1 MARKGIHMTDE
12 GRTLFAQPLTRRGL
26 LTSATAMALASGEI
40 VGASPSVTAVNINA
54 RVIYQKFEGW
64 GTSLAWWGHV
74 VGGFSPDIRR
84 DYLTRI
90 FGTESGLGLT
100 VARYNIGGGENPR
113 YKFLSYRAAIPG
125 YAPRAGTFDWR
136 ADARQR
142 LILHECMGM
151 GVTHIQAF
159 SNSPPYYMTI
169 SGSVTGAKHGGNNL
183 KVSDFQAF
191 ADYLADV
198 VKHFDQT
205 WGIRFQ
211 TLEAFNEPTSNWWKY
226 GGQQEGCRIGNAEQN
241 RIIPIL
247 AKALRQRALSTRIAA
262 PDDNSIDETLASV
275 KSYDAQTLDDVY
287 QIDTHSYSGTQRHGL
302 RQFAAANKKRLWM
315 SEYGDGDKTGLTMAL
330 RIVQDMREL
339 RPLAWVYWQA
349 VDGGGGWG
357 FFSNIENGRQTRY
370 IVNKKY
376 YVMANFSRFI
386 RPGFQFVG
394 IGDTAC
400 IAALHVTQGR
410 LVIVAVNAKPKPR
423 PIHFNLAGFR
433 YIGGRVQA
441 YVTSPTY
448 NLKPIAGP
456 GVWEKQFHA
465 TLPGKSA
472 TTFVIDDCRL

>member
-12 GRTLFAQPLTRRGL
+12 ERSLFAQPLTRRGL

-169 SGSVTGAKHGGNNL
+169 SGS
-183 KVSDFQAF
+183 
-191 ADYLADV
+191 
-198 VKHFDQT
+198 
-205 WGIRFQ
+205 
-211 TLEAFNEPTSNWWKY
+211 
-226 GGQQEGCRIGNAEQN
+226 
-241 RIIPIL
+241 
-247 AKALRQRALSTRIAA
+247 
-262 PDDNSIDETLASV
+262 
-275 KSYDAQTLDDVY
+275 
-287 QIDTHSYSGTQRHGL
+287 GT
-302 RQFAAANKKRLWM
+302 
-315 SEYGDGDKTGLTMAL
+315 
-330 RIVQDMREL
+330 
-339 RPLAWVYWQA
+339 
-349 VDGGGGWG
+349 
-357 FFSNIENGRQTRY
+357 
-370 IVNKKY
+370 
-376 YVMANFSRFI
+376 
-386 RPGFQFVG
+386 
-394 IGDTAC
+394 TAC
-400 IAALHVTQGR
+400 YL
-410 LVIVAVNAKPKPR
+410 
-423 PIHFNLAGFR
+423 
-433 YIGGRVQA
+433 
-441 YVTSPTY
+441 
-448 NLKPIAGP
+448 
-456 GVWEKQFHA
+456 
-465 TLPGKSA
+465 
-472 TTFVIDDCRL
+472 

>member
-1 MARKGIHMTDE
+1 MT
-12 GRTLFAQPLTRRGL
+12 GGTTTIFAQPSTRRRL
-26 LTSATAMALASGEI
+26 LASATAITLASQQI
-40 VGASPSVTAVNINA
+40 AHANASVAAITINA
-54 RVIYQKFEGW
+54 RIMHQTFEGW

-84 DYLTRI
+84 DYLTKI

-100 VARYNIGGGENPR
+100 VARYNIGGGENPQDT
-113 YKFLSYRAAIPG
+113 FLSYRAAIPG
-125 YAPRAGTFDWR
+125 YAPRAGRFDWR
-136 ADARQR
+136 ADGRQR
-142 LILHECMGM
+142 LILHECMSM

-159 SNSPPYYMTI
+159 SNSPPYYMTV
-169 SGSVTGAKHGGNNL
+169 SGSVTGAKNGGDNL

-191 ADYLADV
+191 AEYLADV

-241 RIIPIL
+241 RIIPML
-247 AKALRQRALSTRIAA
+247 AKALRRRGSATRIAA

-275 KSYDAQTLDDVY
+275 KSYDAQTLDDLY
-287 QIDTHSYSGTQRHGL
+287 QIDTHSYSGTQRQKL
-302 RQFAAANKKRLWM
+302 RQFAAANNKRLWM
-315 SEYGDGDKTGLTMAL
+315 SEYGDGDKTGLTMAS
-330 RIVQDMREL
+330 RIIQDMREL

-357 FFSNIENGRQTRY
+357 FFSNIENGKQTRY

-386 RPGFQFVG
+386 RPGFQYISVT
-394 IGDTAC
+394 DTDC
-400 IAALHVTQGR
+400 ISALHITQGR
-410 LVIVAVNAKPKPR
+410 LIIVAVNAKPKPR
-423 PIHFNLAGFR
+423 PVLFNLTGFR
-433 YIGGRVQA
+433 YIGGRVHA
-441 YVTSPTY
+441 YVTSPTD
-448 NLKPIAGP
+448 NLKLIAGP
-456 GVWEKQFHA
+456 DVTDNHFRV
-465 TLPGKSA
+465 TLPGKST